1 MSDKPPSKEDK
12 ARLGKQI
19 LRAGRVG
26 ANMAG
31 VGARAAGSRMGLN
44 IDSATQA
51 AALKA
56 ALGGLKGPLMKLAQI
71 VSTVPDL
78 LPEEFAQELSELQ
91 SNAPAMGWAF
101 VRRRMKAELGPD
113 WQSKFQIFEK
123 EAAAAASLG
132 QVHRATLNDGTNAA
146 VKLQYPDMMSA
157 VESDL
162 KQLALL
168 LGLHRRMDTSIDT
181 RQIEQELA
189 DRLREE
195 LDYERE
201 AKHMA
206 LYHAIFANTP
216 HINIPQSHAAYST
229 RRLLTMDWLEGK
241 PLMDYADAPLET
253 RNEIAKAMFEA
264 WWLPFVRY
272 GVIHG
277 DPHLGNYTITDN
289 HQLNLMDY
297 GCIRIFRPG
306 FVVGVIELYHALA
319 AQDIERARGA
329 YQHWGFENLTD
340 EMVETLNLWAGF
352 IYGPM
357 LDNRTRTIADGVD
370 YSQYGRA
377 EMEQTRKQLRALGTL
392 TIPKEFVFMDRAAI
406 GLGSVF
412 LRLKAELNWHEMF
425 TAALGDAGVDVIAER
440 QSKLLAQ
447 IGLTHPG

>member
-1 MSDKPPSKEDK
+1 MADKRDTREDK
-12 ARLGKQI
+12 ARIGRQL

-31 VGARAAGSRMGLN
+31 VGARAAGSRLGLN
-44 IDSATQA
+44 IDQATQA

-91 SNAPAMGWAF
+91 NNAPSMGWAF

-113 WQSKFQIFEK
+113 WQSKFQIFEN

-132 QVHRATLNDGTNAA
+132 QVHKAQLPDGTVVAA
-146 VKLQYPDMMSA
+146 KLQYPDMMSA
-157 VESDL
+157 VEADL
-162 KQLALL
+162 KQLAVV

-206 LYHAIFANTP
+206 LYHAIFSDTP
-216 HINIPQSHAAYST
+216 NIQIPKSYDAFST
-229 RRLLTMDWLEGK
+229 RRLLTMDWLDGK
-241 PLMDYADAPLET
+241 PLLDFADAPLET
-253 RNEIAKAMFEA
+253 RNAIAKAMFEA

-277 DPHLGNYTITDN
+277 DPHLGNYTITDDL
-289 HQLNLMDY
+289 HLNLMDY
-297 GCIRIFRPG
+297 GCIRIFRPE
-306 FVVGVIELYHALA
+306 FVVGVIELYHALSTN
-319 AQDIERARGA
+319 DLGRARAA
-329 YQHWGFENLTD
+329 YQRWGFQGLTD

-357 LDNRTRTIADGVD
+357 LDNRTRTIADGID
-370 YSQYGRA
+370 YSQYGRS

-412 LRLKAELNWHEMF
+412 LRLKAELNWHDLF
-425 TAALGDAGVDVIAER
+425 TTALGDAGVDVIEQR
-440 QSKLLAQ
+440 QSQLLQ
-447 IGLTHPG
+447 DIGLDHTG